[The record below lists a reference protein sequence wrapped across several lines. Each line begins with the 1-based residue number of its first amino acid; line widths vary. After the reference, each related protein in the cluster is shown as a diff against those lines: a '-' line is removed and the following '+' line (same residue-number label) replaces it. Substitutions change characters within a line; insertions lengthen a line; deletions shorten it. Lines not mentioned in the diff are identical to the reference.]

1 MIILNRLLLN
11 IQFIDF
17 NFYQVVRFYATY
29 VTLIQLN
36 KRFFKQILLKNESDL
51 VRYLKKIVLVVKL
64 KQKKYLSRDNSS

>member
-11 IQFIDF
+11 IKIIDF

-36 KRFFKQILLKNESDL
+36 KRFSKQILLKNESDL